1 MPSKTKSQMRLM
13 TACAGPKSRKKM
25 KADCP
30 PMDVAKEF
38 RHMDTKLKK
47 SKKKS

>member
-1 MPSKTKSQMRLM
+1 MPSKTKSQMRFM
-13 TACAGPKSRKKM
+13 QACSRPESRKKM

-30 PMDVAKEF
+30 PMDVAMEF
-38 RHMDTKLKK
+38 RHADKQLKK

>member
-1 MPSKTKSQMRLM
+1 MHAQSKAQQHLM
-13 TACAGPKSRKKM
+13 AACTDPKSRKKM

-30 PMDVAKEF
+30 PMNVAKEF